1 MYTMLTST
9 KKGNRLK
16 KGVCS
21 NRWNHFALQY
31 IAAYNELGQFV
42 ISQPFHTQSP
52 QIKCRCLHCLEEI
65 TFQKEELEQFQ
76 QIYIDR
82 VIVPENTAFNR
93 IDRFY
98 ENMKIIGQL
107 ELQHGLTYETIR
119 ELKVR
124 NQQMDIQEKA
134 DIEFMKDRKKDVSVP
149 TYKTEQEIA
158 EESKRLLI
166 TKENYS
172 KRTGSYYSS

>member
-1 MYTMLTST
+1 MYTMTTST
-9 KKGNRLK
+9 KKTNRLK
-16 KGVCS
+16 KGICS

-52 QIKCRCLHCLEEI
+52 RIKCRCLHCLEEI

-76 QIYIDR
+76 QVYSDR

-98 ENMKIIGQL
+98 ENMKIVGQL
-107 ELQHGLTYETIR
+107 ESQYGLTQAMVH
-119 ELKVR
+119 ELKVK
-124 NQQMDIQEKA
+124 NQQR
-134 DIEFMKDRKKDVSVP
+134 DIEEKVDMGFIKNKKEASAPVA
-149 TYKTEQEIA
+149 KTEQEIA

>member
-1 MYTMLTST
+1 
-9 KKGNRLK
+9 
-16 KGVCS
+16 
-21 NRWNHFALQY
+21 
-31 IAAYNELGQFV
+31 
-42 ISQPFHTQSP
+42 
-52 QIKCRCLHCLEEI
+52 
-65 TFQKEELEQFQ
+65 
-76 QIYIDR
+76 
-82 VIVPENTAFNR
+82 
-93 IDRFY
+93 
-98 ENMKIIGQL
+98 MKIIGQL

-149 TYKTEQEIA
+149 AYKTEQEIA